1 MSSFEQLKA
10 QALEL
15 GLSGADV
22 AQYVVQQQNGEREER
37 AREREERLAKLQAEK
52 EVQLAQIAA
61 SKEPASQI
69 VEVSED
75 EETLPRRLVEM
86 MDEEDLVSC
95 PTASPSPDSVS
106 SNEMRVDPSLE
117 WVKRASLEELVDK
130 GDTMAVDGPPSF
142 SRYTDGGPVGVGCV
156 VQTGDV
162 SSDSAYDSVDRI
174 LQKFEMA
181 LQEKSIAPVRR
192 ELQLRLLKLSSLE
205 LKDNESLSTLESNFS
220 DDNDQLSYEE
230 EDVLE
235 FTEIFDMFQQQ
246 APEGIKANFTKI
258 IESKKIPIRRSR
270 DTQNKKTFFV
280 YAENKIMMKICDNL
294 SPHDVFQMYGIL
306 RESKAVERDSFIKN
320 ILSQPVDP
328 NALDVVPGLK
338 DVAFYYLIL
347 TLMRNHILNRLYTH
361 KLVFL
366 FDQLKQM
373 KVAKEEATQDIER
386 ALASLD
392 RYPIA
397 SRPPGLCIIFIMVRD
412 REGAQKD
419 LQRVR
424 ELFEKIYAFD
434 VFVKKDPTSED
445 IKNIIIKLRAA
456 RNKFYDR
463 WVYRIEGVE
472 EACPSCKAALP
483 FGSGVR
489 VAPSSRK
496 GTRTRSS
503 YLSQWYLEPL
513 TVRWSRRGSA
523 RIPHS
528 TMRGER
534 RSIEHDLHLL
544 HDNRRIPRLTTAARQ
559 SHDICEMGTRYY

>member
-1 MSSFEQLKA
+1 MLF
-10 QALEL
+10 
-15 GLSGADV
+15 LSV
-22 AQYVVQQQNGEREER
+22 N
-37 AREREERLAKLQAEK
+37 
-52 EVQLAQIAA
+52 
-61 SKEPASQI
+61 PN
-69 VEVSED
+69 
-75 EETLPRRLVEM
+75 TLVEEPM
-86 MDEEDLVSC
+86 
-95 PTASPSPDSVS
+95 
-106 SNEMRVDPSLE
+106 
-117 WVKRASLEELVDK
+117 
-130 GDTMAVDGPPSF
+130 TMAVDVSSSI

-162 SSDSAYDSVDRI
+162 SCDSAYDSVDRL

-181 LQEKSIAPVRR
+181 LREKSIAPVRR

-235 FTEIFDMFQQQ
+235 FTEIFDMFEQQ

-280 YAENKIMMKICDNL
+280 YAENKIMMKICNNL
-294 SPHDVFQMYGIL
+294 SPHDVFQMYDIL
-306 RESKAVERDSFIKN
+306 RESKAVERDNFIKN

-328 NALDVVPGLK
+328 NALHEIPGLK

-347 TLMRNHILNRLYTH
+347 ALMRNHMLNRLYTH

-373 KVAKEEATQDIER
+373 KVTKKETTQHIER

-412 REGAQKD
+412 RDGAQKD

-424 ELFEKIYAFD
+424 ELFEKFYAFD

-445 IKNIIIKLRAA
+445 IKNIVSKLKAA
-456 RNKFYDR
+456 RNKFYDSLVVWFMGHGDKTNLKVSNGHIHR
-463 WVYRIEGVE
+463 RLDLIEPFTQIE
-472 EACPSCKAALP
+472 WFHKKPKLFFIQACAVKNKKKRL
-483 FGSGVR
+483 
-489 VAPSSRK
+489 SS
-496 GTRTRSS
+496 TTS
-503 YLSQWYLEPL
+503 PD
-513 TVRWSRRGSA
+513 
-523 RIPHS
+523 
-528 TMRGER
+528 MRGLPAATDSLGWKAKAGDQWTQKYDEHTDLCTVNTFADTLISYATMWYQSAAR
-534 RSIEHDLHLL
+534 NEEGSLYVDTLVDQLRLYGNKESIENVLRRVHYNVNTVSLL
-544 HDNRRIPRLTTAARQ
+544 SDDGQWKQAPYFESSLQKEFIFPKTDTNEKVNTN
-559 SHDICEMGTRYY
+559 